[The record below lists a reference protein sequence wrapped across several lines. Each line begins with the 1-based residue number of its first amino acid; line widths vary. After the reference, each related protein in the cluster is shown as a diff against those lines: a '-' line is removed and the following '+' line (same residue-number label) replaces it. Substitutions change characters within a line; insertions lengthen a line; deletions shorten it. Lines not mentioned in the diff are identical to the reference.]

1 MPAAATTT
9 ESPSLAGLAGEI
21 LRLKAE
27 RRAVILAHNY
37 QRPEVQDLADFV
49 GDSLGLS
56 RRAQDTD
63 ADVIVFCG
71 VHFMAETASILN
83 PSKTVLLP
91 DALAGCSMADMISAD
106 RLLDL
111 KEAHPGALVVAY
123 VNTTAE
129 IKAESDICCT
139 SSNAVEV
146 VESLPKD
153 AEIIFIPDKY
163 LGGYVQSRTGRR
175 LILYDGWCP
184 VHMEVREQG
193 IAALKREHPRAVV
206 LVHPEAPLEVSAMAD
221 IVCSTEQ
228 MVKAVAA
235 HSAGEFIIGTETG
248 IIHKMR
254 RENPGKRFYAAN
266 DLAICPH
273 MKMNSL
279 QRVHAALRDL
289 KGEVKVPESL
299 RARAWLPIQRML
311 DLGLPYKESFVG
323 CKC

>member
-1 MPAAATTT
+1 MSPNATV
-9 ESPSLAGLAGEI
+9 LDLRAEI
-21 LRLKAE
+21 ARLKAE
-27 RRAVILAHNY
+27 RQAIILAHNY
-37 QRPEVQDLADFV
+37 QRAEIQELADFV

-56 RRAQDTD
+56 RKAAETD
-63 ADVIVFCG
+63 AKVIAFCG

-91 DALAGCSMADMISAD
+91 DALAGCSMADMISVD
-106 RLLDL
+106 VLLDL
-111 KEAHPGALVVAY
+111 KEQHPGALVVAY

-146 VESLPKD
+146 VQSLPQD
-153 AEIIFIPDKY
+153 REIIFIPDKY
-163 LGGYVQSRTGRR
+163 LGGYVQRQTGRKM
-175 LILYDGWCP
+175 ILYDGWCP

-193 IAALKREHPRAVV
+193 LQAMKRAHPGAIT
-206 LVHPEAPLEVSAMAD
+206 LVHPEAPLEVSSQAD

-228 MVKAVAA
+228 MVHAVREHPAT
-235 HSAGEFIIGTETG
+235 EFIIGTETG
-248 IIHKMR
+248 IIHKMK
-254 RENPGKRFYAAN
+254 RENPGKRFYAVN

-273 MKMNSL
+273 MKMNDL
-279 QRVHAALRDL
+279 ERLYTCLRDL
-289 KGEVKVPESL
+289 KPEVKVPEGI
-299 RARAWLPIQRML
+299 RARAWAPIQRML